1 MRRAL
6 TPNPIFIHSYLY
18 FFNANDNN
26 KFMET
31 DKLNI
36 CIFYEQIF
44 AGLPEFLEM
53 LLCKF
58 EYSPTIKVLEFN
70 CDLKKFIL

>member
-1 MRRAL
+1 
-6 TPNPIFIHSYLY
+6 
-18 FFNANDNN
+18 
-26 KFMET
+26 MET